1 LIQNRDG
8 AIFSKKVARMTK
20 ELVRFGVSM
29 DEKLLKKF
37 DSLLEKKGYNNR
49 SEAIRDF
56 VREKIV
62 EESIHERHILAFGVL
77 SFVYDHH
84 VRELESKLT
93 DFQHE
98 HFKNIVSTS
107 HVHIDHDNCLE
118 VIIFKG
124 KAEVINEISNKILSY
139 KGVKHGK
146 LSLTLTGKE
155 F

>member
-1 LIQNRDG
+1 MKNGQLI
-8 AIFSKKVARMTK
+8 
-20 ELVRFGVSM
+20 RFGVSM
-29 DEKLLKKF
+29 EDE
-37 DSLLEKKGYNNR
+37 LLEMFDKIIDRRGYTNR

-62 EESIHERHILAFGVL
+62 EEGIHDANSLAFGVL

-84 VRELESKLT
+84 VRELEGKLT

-98 HFKNIVSTS
+98 HFKSIVSTS
-107 HVHIDHDNCLE
+107 HIHIDHDNCLE
-118 VIIFKG
+118 VIILKDKAG
-124 KAEVINEISNKILSY
+124 KISEIADKMLSY